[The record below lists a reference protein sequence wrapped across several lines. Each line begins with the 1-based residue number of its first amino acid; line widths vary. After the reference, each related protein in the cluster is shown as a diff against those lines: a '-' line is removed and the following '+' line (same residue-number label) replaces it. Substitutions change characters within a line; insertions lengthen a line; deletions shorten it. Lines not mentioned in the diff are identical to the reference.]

1 MSTTQPDD
9 RRPVSELL
17 AMDESEAKQT
27 LSWAEYQRYESLT
40 EHHDRADENRADLDA
55 ADEQVHGLI
64 ARTDVSDLAADVDVF
79 GNELVCYYG
88 PEDEPVQDAAQRLA
102 DIFDADPSDPEGSID
117 TEDVS
122 DDDLEDAKDALADL
136 LFAAVI
142 EWNGE
147 RGERSRKRAGTAS
160 KSRSPNPGPK
170 GGGSRGSSM
179 RGRRYR
185 RRSKKSEPS
194 AWTWYGSFA
203 TRHGAGLVEVL
214 DKTGFRSYGE
224 FRRELPEWEQRL
236 IVESIK
242 AYHEEQHN
250 G

>member
-122 DDDLEDAKDALADL
+122 DDDLAAAKDALADL

-147 RGERSRKRAGTAS
+147 AWGEIPEAGRDGVKEQITQPRPEGWGIAGLLDAWATVQAAVEEKRTERMDVVRKFRDETRTRGSLKCWTKPASGHTAS
-160 KSRSPNPGPK
+160 SGANSRS
-170 GGGSRGSSM
+170 GSN
-179 RGRRYR
+179 
-185 RRSKKSEPS
+185 
-194 AWTWYGSFA
+194 A
-203 TRHGAGLVEVL
+203 
-214 DKTGFRSYGE
+214 
-224 FRRELPEWEQRL
+224 
-236 IVESIK
+236 
-242 AYHEEQHN
+242 
-250 G
+250 